1 MEEREASGTAAGVA
15 MLRAA
20 HQLIDG
26 EPKILDDRV
35 SLRLLAPGA
44 AETILREADR
54 LRGPGATA
62 LRSHVLARSRYAEDR
77 LADAARRGVRQA
89 VALGAGLDTFSHRQ
103 PEWARALRIYEVD
116 HPASQRAKLDRLAR
130 AAIPI
135 PPNVRHV
142 PADLEASPP
151 AEALRAAGF
160 DASAPAFFS
169 ILGVTTYLSEAAGDA
184 IFAFIAS
191 LPAGT
196 EAVFT
201 FSPPAPGGDAPDS
214 LAARAAAMG
223 EPWRTRQG
231 PDEIGPKLRAL
242 GFSRVDFVP
251 AEEIERMYFRG
262 RTDGLPA
269 PRASRIARAVV

>member
-26 EPKILDDRV
+26 EPRILDDRV

-44 AETILREADR
+44 AEAIVREAER
-54 LRGPGATA
+54 LRGPGAAA
-62 LRSHVLARSRYAEDR
+62 LRAHVLARSRYAEDR
-77 LADAARRGVRQA
+77 LADAVRRGVRQM
-89 VALGAGLDTFSHRQ
+89 VALGAGLDTFGYRQ
-103 PEWARALRIYEVD
+103 PEWARALRIYEAD

-130 AAIPI
+130 AGIPI

-142 PADLEASPP
+142 GADLEADSP
-151 AEALRAAGF
+151 AEPLRAAGF

-169 ILGVTTYLSEAAGDA
+169 ILGVTTYLGEAAGDRV
-184 IFAFIAS
+184 FAFIAS

-201 FSPPAPGGDAPDS
+201 FSPLPPEGDRPDG
-214 LAARAAAMG
+214 LAARAAAIG

-231 PDEIGPKLRAL
+231 PDEIAPKLRAL
-242 GFSRVDFVP
+242 GFSHVEFAA
-251 AEEIERMYFRG
+251 AEEIERLYFRG